1 MPAPNTRKAGPVQG
15 LTLLSCMTLAVMGAL
30 LVAPVIPKMM
40 DAFKT
45 VPNVEYWVP
54 MVVTIPSLCVAFLS
68 PVAGWLGDRFGRRR
82 LLIPSMAIYSA
93 FGLAPLFLHDLTHI
107 LISRIGVGITEAAV
121 MTLSTTMIGDMFDG
135 QSRDR
140 WLAGQTATASTSAI
154 AFLFIAGQAGRYG
167 WQGPFVIYA
176 FPLLIMIALI
186 LFTWE
191 TGKIGQTSKHTPEPP
206 HVFAGEVEAPKA
218 VVENGK
224 IKFPTAFMFGVCL
237 VTLFASLMFYTIQIN
252 LSQGLD
258 AIGVKDPGQIGT
270 LTAVASIAVPVGT
283 FVFWLVSKRLPI
295 AVLLLVEF
303 ALMGGAYI
311 GMSKMTEPWPFVG
324 MAACSQ
330 IGAGMILPTLLT
342 WAMSRLSFEVRGIG
356 TGVWQSTFAFGQ
368 FATGIVFAYI
378 SKTLNFG
385 IVPTFFV
392 LGVGSLIA
400 AGLALLAAFVVRSK
414 PAIQP
419 A

>member
-1 MPAPNTRKAGPVQG
+1 MTNNVRKAGPLQG
-15 LTLLSCMTLAVMGAL
+15 FTLLSCMTLAVMGAL
-30 LVAPVIPKMM
+30 LVAPVIPQMM
-40 DAFKT
+40 EHFKD

-54 MVVTIPSLCVAFLS
+54 MVVTVPSLCVALLS
-68 PVAGWLGDRFGRRR
+68 PVAGWLGDKFGRRR

-121 MTLSTTMIGDMFDG
+121 MTLSTTMIGDMFEG
-135 QSRDR
+135 KSRDR

-154 AFLFIAGQAGRYG
+154 IFLFIAGQAGKFG

-176 FPLLIMIALI
+176 FPLLIMAALI

-191 TGKIGQTSKHTPEPP
+191 TKESRKSEPMEP
-206 HVFAGEVEAPKA
+206 HVFNVGEAPPPITTAKT
-218 VVENGK
+218 G
-224 IKFPTAFMFGVCL
+224 FPSLFMLGVCV

-270 LTAVASIAVPVGT
+270 LTAIASIAVPVGT
-283 FVFWLVSKRLPI
+283 FVFWFVSKRLPI

-303 ALMGGAYI
+303 AIMGGAYV
-311 GMSKMTEPWPFVG
+311 GMSKMTDPWQFVG
-324 MAACSQ
+324 FAALSQ

-342 WAMSRLSFEVRGIG
+342 WAMSRLSFENRGIG
-356 TGVWQSTFAFGQ
+356 TGIWQSIFAFGQ
-368 FATGIVFAYI
+368 FATGIVFAYL
-378 SKTLNFG
+378 SATLHYG
-385 IVPTFFV
+385 IIPTFMI
-392 LGVGSLIA
+392 LGFSSIGAALLALIA
-400 AGLALLAAFVVRSK
+400 AVAFRAKPTAELA
-414 PAIQP
+414 
-419 A
+419 